1 MSRDRS
7 ALVRRLEVGA
17 LAMLAGWITLLS
29 WRALTVDFA
38 AVAWPLLLLGAL
50 LTVGGS
56 LARWCRVP
64 AVLVLLC
71 QLLLCA
77 VVVVGAT
84 TGSLVPTAANLGD
97 FTDAVRAALDSSR
110 QYVAPIP
117 ASVPS
122 VHPLLLIGGALLLLA
137 IEVCAGTLRK
147 VPLAGLALLVIH
159 TVPSALTTTSVP
171 WWTFIAG
178 GGLFLAALFAQH
190 SDELARWGHGAHDS
204 DGNFSMRTGAVA
216 RSALALGSVAIA
228 LALAAPLA
236 IPTLDTA
243 VFDGPGPGARSIT
256 VKDPMVDLR
265 RDLRRGQDVPLL
277 WVSTS
282 GPRPTYLRMAVLAN
296 FVDERWT
303 PGDREIPEDQVAVGS
318 LPGLDGVSTS
328 LPRSTHRYG
337 VRVSSDFDST
347 WLPTMPQITR
357 INAGVDWRYDLATRD
372 FIAAGEDVTAAA
384 RAYDFS
390 GVELDYDPRSMDEA
404 VSGIT
409 NVRSTFT
416 DLPSSLPI
424 EIRELATQVTQGAPT
439 RYQKMQRLQQWFRQ
453 DGGFRYDIDAVDS
466 VDEDGADLVS
476 FLSEGGRV
484 GYCEQFAASMAI
496 MARVLG
502 VPSRV
507 AVGFLEPEGIDG
519 GQWEFSAWDLHA
531 WPELYFPGSGWVRF
545 EPTPAAR
552 AGDVPAYTN
561 TDVEAAPESPSPT
574 SSSSTAV
581 PAEPRP
587 QPEDSSDTADEPL
600 LGARGLTVLLVS
612 LGLLLVAALLQLP
625 RLRRG
630 SLRRARLARGIE
642 GVWEELQATAVDL
655 GHTWPHGRSPRRTG
669 AFLGS
674 LLGTPSPARERPDRP
689 RRGRLEA
696 PLAAAALDRLVERLE
711 RSRYAPYA
719 PEGSEA
725 ARGRLADDADL
736 VMEALVSGVSG
747 RVQRRAEWWPRSV
760 VGSPWGRRPRQG
772 PGVTGSTQV
781 DPVATDRT
789 EELVG

>member
-1 MSRDRS
+1 MRGDRS
-7 ALVRRLEVGA
+7 ALLRRLEVGA

-29 WRALTVDFA
+29 WQALTVDFA
-38 AVAWPLLLLGAL
+38 EVAWPLLLLGVL
-50 LTVGGS
+50 LTVGGT
-56 LARWCRVP
+56 LARWRRVP
-64 AVLVLLC
+64 TVLVLLS

-77 VVVVGAT
+77 AVVVGAT
-84 TGSLVPTAANLGD
+84 TGSLVPSAANLGE
-97 FTDAVRAALDSSR
+97 FTDAIRGALDSSR
-110 QYVAPIP
+110 EYVAPIP

-122 VHPLLLIGGALLLLA
+122 VHPLLLTGGALLLLA
-137 IEVCAGTLRK
+137 IELCAGTLRK
-147 VPLAGLALLVIH
+147 VPLAGLPLLVIH
-159 TVPSALTTTSVP
+159 TVPSALTTASVP

-190 SDELARWGHGAHDS
+190 SDELARWGHGAHDAA
-204 DGNFSMRTGAVA
+204 GNFSMRTGAVA
-216 RSALALGSVAIA
+216 RSALALGSVAMM

-243 VFDGPGPGARSIT
+243 VFDGPGPGTRSIT

-265 RDLRRGQDVPLL
+265 RDLSRGVDIPLL
-277 WVSTS
+277 WVSSS
-282 GPRPTYLRMAVLAN
+282 GPRPTYLRMAVLTN

-328 LPRSTHRYG
+328 LPRNSYRYG
-337 VRVSSDFDST
+337 VRVSSDLDST
-347 WLPTMPQITR
+347 WLPTMPQVTR
-357 INAGVDWRYDLATRD
+357 IDAGVDWRYDLATRD
-372 FIAAGEDVTAAA
+372 FIAAGEDVTTAS
-384 RAYDFS
+384 RAYDFT
-390 GVELDYDPRSMDEA
+390 GVELDYDPRSMDGA

-416 DLPSSLPI
+416 ALPSDLPF
-424 EIRELATQVTQGAPT
+424 EIRELATRVTERAPT
-439 RYQKMQRLQQWFRQ
+439 RYQKMQRLQQWFRE
-453 DGGFRYDIDAVDS
+453 DGGFRYDINAVNS

-476 FLSEGGRV
+476 FLSAGGRV

-507 AVGFLEPEGIDG
+507 AVGFLEPESAEG

-545 EPTPAAR
+545 EPTPATR
-552 AGDVPAYTN
+552 AETVPAYTD
-561 TDVEAAPESPSPT
+561 TDVEAVPESPSPT
-574 SSSSTAV
+574 SSSSSAV

-587 QPEDSSDTADEPL
+587 EPEDTSASADEPI
-600 LGARGLTVLLVS
+600 LGARGVTILLVGLS
-612 LGLLLVAALLQLP
+612 LLLVAALLQVP
-625 RLRRG
+625 RLRRR
-630 SLRRARLARGIE
+630 SLRRTRLTGGVE
-642 GVWEELQATAVDL
+642 EVWEELRATAVDL
-655 GHTWPHGRSPRRTG
+655 GHAWPHGRSPRRTG

-696 PLAAAALDRLVERLE
+696 PQAATALDRVVDRLE

-719 PEGSEA
+719 PEGSDSDHD
-725 ARGRLADDADL
+725 RLTADADL
-736 VMEALVSGVSG
+736 VLEALVSGVSG

-760 VGSPWGRRPRQG
+760 VSASWGRPRPQG
-772 PGVTGSTQV
+772 SGTTGSTEV
-781 DPVATDRT
+781 DPAAADRT